1 VVTERSTD
9 KSLDRGIASR
19 YTIRYGFHYTVEE
32 TVSGRGHGDVSSMAE
47 LKIRF
52 CWITARDDRTEHAV
66 TDEAQESNTVGVLN
80 ALCGN
85 RFIIASMEVGP
96 ERRCLYCTALLRSRR
111 TCPAR
116 PRLRGRHA
124 A

>member
-1 VVTERSTD
+1 
-9 KSLDRGIASR
+9 
-19 YTIRYGFHYTVEE
+19 
-32 TVSGRGHGDVSSMAE
+32 MAE

-66 TDEAQESNTVGVLN
+66 TDEAQESNTAGILD

-85 RFIIASMEVGP
+85 SFVVAPMEVGAD
-96 ERRCLYCTALLRSRR
+96 RRCLYCAALLRARR

-116 PRLRGRHA
+116 TRIRGRHA